1 MKNSHLRKLNNM
13 KKRPIKLRESDIM
26 NIVKRVIRERENI
39 PYPIPD
45 EPGPPENPG
54 RPDRGPKRPGGSNT
68 SALTDRIMGIPPNQW
83 PEEVKKPFTQ
93 WWNDNVSAF
102 MDLVMVDFDQFIND
116 NLEEGLRRT
125 NKRPIRRNRRR

>member
-13 KKRPIKLRESDIM
+13 RKRPIKLKESDIM

-45 EPGPPENPG
+45 TPGPPQSG
-54 RPDRGPKRPGGSNT
+54 GSPDRGPKRPGPESISQPNV
-68 SALTDRIMGIPPNQW
+68 DREKFDEIVIRELVNSGFSD
-83 PEEVKKPFTQ
+83 EEVAKIHPIF
-93 WWNDNVSAF
+93 W
-102 MDLVMVDFDQFIND
+102 FIF
-116 NLEEGLRRT
+116 LKILMTPGVLHESRRT